1 MEDMMAK
8 RILVPVATGHET
20 AAVAVAGSVAR
31 EQGATVRLIKVLP
44 VPERV
49 VGPYGR
55 TIAYVDQEMERLTA
69 KAREEMELA
78 ESQLHDVPV
87 ETIVRFGEPVEEILL
102 EADAFG
108 ADLITVTTA
117 RRHRAARAVRP
128 DVADRLLQSSP
139 VPVLLLR
146 E

>member
-1 MEDMMAK
+1 MAK
-8 RILVPVATGHET
+8 RILIPVATTHDVG
-20 AAVAVAGSVAR
+20 AVTVAGAFAR
-31 EQGATVRLIKVLP
+31 EHGATVRLVRVVP

-69 KAREEMELA
+69 KGREELELA
-78 ESQLHDVPV
+78 QAQLPGVPV
-87 ETIVRFGEPVEEILL
+87 ESIVRFGEPVEEILL
-102 EADAFG
+102 EAEAFD
-108 ADLITVTTA
+108 ADLIAVTTEQ
-117 RRHRAARAVRP
+117 RGRIARAVAP

-139 VPVLLLR
+139 VPVLVVR